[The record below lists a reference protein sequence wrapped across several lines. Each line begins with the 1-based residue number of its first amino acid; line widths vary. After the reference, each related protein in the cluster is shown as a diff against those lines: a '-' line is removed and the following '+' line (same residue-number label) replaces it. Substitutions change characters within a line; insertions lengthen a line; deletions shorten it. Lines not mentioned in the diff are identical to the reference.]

1 MKYYVRI
8 INDEITS
15 FGRSELV
22 PKRCV
27 EISYEEYEHL
37 RNVLL
42 SIPEKDGCYK
52 VVHLHIHG
60 TYTVEYFTENEEER
74 DVI

>member
-8 INDEITS
+8 INDEIIS
-15 FGRSELV
+15 FGRSDVV

-27 EISYEEYEHL
+27 EISYEEYEQL

-42 SIPEKDGCYK
+42 SIPDKEGCYK
-52 VVHLHIHG
+52 VVHLHIDG
-60 TYTVEYFTENEEER
+60 TYTVEYFTEEEIEN
-74 DVI
+74 

>member
-15 FGRSELV
+15 FGRSKLV

-27 EISYEEYEHL
+27 EISYEEYEKL
-37 RNVLL
+37 INVLL
-42 SIPEKDGCYK
+42 SIPDKDGCYK
-52 VVHLHIHG
+52 VVHLHIYG
-60 TYTVEYFTENEEER
+60 TYTVEYFTKNEEER

>member
-1 MKYYVRI
+1 MKYYV
-8 INDEITS
+8 NDEITS

-27 EISYEEYEHL
+27 EISYEEYEQL

-42 SIPEKDGCYK
+42 SIPNKDECYK
-52 VVHLHIHG
+52 VVHLHTYG
-60 TYTVEYFTENEEER
+60 TYTVEYFTKNEEECD
-74 DVI
+74 DV